1 MAKQASGKLKSFFAI
16 VFCFCNTLA
25 FTSNDTIIKSSI
37 NNKILSNNNNKSY
50 SFFAGGHLYGYPSTS
65 VFVAPSLLNALDII
79 NTNNVDFFVSLG
91 DNFRECDS
99 LHIFNFKKS
108 FAEKIN
114 CPFFITVGN
123 HDVIDFNLYKN
134 NFGNTWFSFYYS
146 NDAFIFL
153 DSEFDNSRISGEQ
166 LKFLSAKT
174 EEIAANKSLR
184 NVFVFCHKLLWTI
197 NDSIFK
203 NVYNNTNEVG
213 GYKITNNFSENVF
226 PLLKKMSS
234 DKKLFF
240 ISGDIGVEL
249 KDKRWGLQIFYHKL
263 PNSNIT
269 YIANGIGDNYK
280 DVILKINVNEN
291 GNAQFN
297 LFSLTDYK
305 WDKIENYGV
314 EFWNNY
320 FKNKPEFSFENNKSN
335 VISNKEL
342 SLTEKI
348 KNIIKNKYFL
358 FGLLGGSIIIL
369 LVLFIIRKYK
379 KV

>member
-1 MAKQASGKLKSFFAI
+1 M
-16 VFCFCNTLA
+16 
-25 FTSNDTIIKSSI
+25 
-37 NNKILSNNNNKSY
+37 
-50 SFFAGGHLYGYPSTS
+50 
-65 VFVAPSLLNALDII
+65 
-79 NTNNVDFFVSLG
+79 
-91 DNFRECDS
+91 
-99 LHIFNFKKS
+99 
-108 FAEKIN
+108 
-114 CPFFITVGN
+114 
-123 HDVIDFNLYKN
+123 
-134 NFGNTWFSFYYS
+134 
-146 NDAFIFL
+146 
-153 DSEFDNSRISGEQ
+153 
-166 LKFLSAKT
+166 KFLSAKT

-297 LFSLTDYK
+297 LFPLTDYK

>member
-1 MAKQASGKLKSFFAI
+1 MVKRVLDKLKCFFVI

-25 FTSNDTIIKSSI
+25 FTTNDTIIKSSI
-37 NNKILSNNNNKSY
+37 NNKILYKNNNRSY
-50 SFFAGGHLYGYPSTS
+50 SFFAAGHLYGYPSTS
-65 VFVAPSLLNALDII
+65 VFVSPSLLSSLDLINA
-79 NTNNVDFFVSLG
+79 NNVDFFVSLG

-99 LHIFNFKKS
+99 VNILNFKKS

-123 HDVIDFNLYKN
+123 HDVIDYNLYKN
-134 NFGNTWFSFYYS
+134 NFGNTWFSFFYS

-153 DSEFDNSRISGEQ
+153 DSEFDNSQISGEQ
-166 LKFLSAKT
+166 LNFLSAKT

-197 NDSIFK
+197 NDSIFQ

-234 DKKLFF
+234 DKNLYF

-249 KDKRWGLQIFYHKL
+249 IDKRWGGQIFYHKL
-263 PNSNIT
+263 LNSNIT

-291 GNAQFN
+291 GNAEFN
-297 LFSLTDYK
+297 LFPLTDYK

-348 KNIIKNKYFL
+348 KNIIKNKYFF
-358 FGLLGGSIIIL
+358 FGLLVGSFIIL
-369 LVLFIIRKYK
+369 L
-379 KV
+379 